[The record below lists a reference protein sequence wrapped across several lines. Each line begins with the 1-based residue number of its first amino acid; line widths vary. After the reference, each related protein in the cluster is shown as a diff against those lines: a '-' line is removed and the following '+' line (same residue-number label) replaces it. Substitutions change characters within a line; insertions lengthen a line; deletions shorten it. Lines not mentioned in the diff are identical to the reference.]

1 MLNLIIKPVLR
12 LGCNFSRSNLLI
24 KPIFAKTQDVIKC
37 RLLMT
42 ATSSTSFLSKQRPNK
57 KKTKKIP
64 QFSSIPMFKVKAYA
78 TADYYD
84 LENIKISLLNCEA
97 YESVAVPNSDEA
109 NEFLCIKPKY
119 EQVNEIEPRHIFFFE
134 DGSVVFWNLSNEEQR
149 FILELIEKHE
159 ENTYDNQIVEE
170 EAEVMNYSRL
180 KFLFMDESK
189 REDSDPM
196 ISDLIKFK
204 GSYLDDKTTKFIDNQ
219 IYFSESTDHL
229 LEKYAFSDAMA
240 LSVKLGIWEK
250 NLDKFSEKIEYIS
263 DDMSRGKNL
272 KLKLEEILKY
282 LGELFTMRH
291 VISLHSNFLDTPD
304 FYWDREK
311 LETLYSQ
318 LYSHLS
324 IAKRTR
330 LYNERLNHCINLMEI
345 LKQHLTDKNS
355 TRLEWIIIG
364 LIALEVLIALGVF
377 DFIKNFFKCLIE
389 KTNNNFKKNK

>member
-1 MLNLIIKPVLR
+1 MLNFIVKPCLRSGCLILKTKFDLKSF
-12 LGCNFSRSNLLI
+12 LNQSR
-24 KPIFAKTQDVIKC
+24 DVIKC

-42 ATSSTSFLSKQRPNK
+42 GTSSSSYLSKQRPNK
-57 KKTKKIP
+57 KKSKKGSNFP
-64 QFSSIPMFKVKAYA
+64 SMPMFKVKAYA

-84 LENIKISLLNCEA
+84 LENIRISILNSEA
-97 YESVAVPNSDEA
+97 YETVTVPNSEEA
-109 NEFLCIKPKY
+109 DEFLCIKPKY
-119 EQVNEIEPRHIFFFE
+119 EQINEIEPRNIFFFE
-134 DGSVVFWNLSNEEQR
+134 NGSVVFWNLSNEEQR
-149 FILELIEKHE
+149 FILGLIEKHE
-159 ENTYDNQIVEE
+159 ENTYDNEIVEE
-170 EAEVMNYSRL
+170 ESEVMNYSRL
-180 KFLFMDESK
+180 KFLFSEDIK
-189 REDSDPM
+189 RDQWD
-196 ISDLIKFK
+196 DLIPNLVKLK
-204 GSYLDDKTTKFIDNQ
+204 GSYLDDTTTKLIDNH
-219 IYFSESTDHL
+219 IYFSESGDHL
-229 LEKYAFSDAMA
+229 LEKYALSDAMA

-250 NLDKFSEKIEYIS
+250 NLEKFSEKIEYIS
-263 DDMSRGKNL
+263 DDMRQGKKL

-291 VISLHSNFLDTPD
+291 VVSLHSDFLDTPD

-324 IAKRTR
+324 ISKRTR

-377 DFIKNFFKCLIE
+377 DFIKNLSSCLINYTNE
-389 KTNNNFKKNK
+389 KFKKK

>member
-1 MLNLIIKPVLR
+1 MLNLIFKPVQ
-12 LGCNFSRSNLLI
+12 RSSCFLKKIFDI
-24 KPIFAKTQDVIKC
+24 KSSSFEYQNVIKY
-37 RLLMT
+37 RFLMT
-42 ATSSTSFLSKQRPNK
+42 ATSGSSYLSKQRPNK
-57 KKTKKIP
+57 KKSKKIP
-64 QFSSIPMFKVKAYA
+64 QFTSIPMFKVKAYA

-84 LENIKISLLNCEA
+84 LENIKISILNSEA
-97 YESVAVPNSDEA
+97 YESVTVPNSEEA
-109 NEFLCIKPKY
+109 DEFLCIKPKY
-119 EQVNEIEPRHIFFFE
+119 EQINEIEPRHIFFFE

-149 FILELIEKHE
+149 FILGLIEKHE
-159 ENTYDNQIVEE
+159 ENTYDYEIVEE
-170 EAEVMNYSRL
+170 ESEVMNYSQL
-180 KFLFMDESK
+180 KYLFKEDFKQDEFN
-189 REDSDPM
+189 PV
-196 ISDLIKFK
+196 ISNLVKFK
-204 GSYLDDKTTKFIDNQ
+204 GSYLDDKTTRLIDNQ
-219 IYFSESTDHL
+219 IYFSESGDQL

-250 NLDKFSEKIEYIS
+250 NLEKFSEKIEYIS
-263 DDMSRGKNL
+263 DDMRRGKKL
-272 KLKLEEILKY
+272 KLKLEKILKY

-291 VISLHSNFLDTPD
+291 VVSLHSNFLDTPD

-330 LYNERLNHCINLMEI
+330 LYNERLNHCISLMEI

-377 DFIKNFFKCLIE
+377 DFIKNLSKCLIE
-389 KTNNNFKKNK
+389 YTNDTFKKNK